1 MSISP
6 LPGSTALIIELEA
19 ITQNI
24 RALAQGHQ
32 GDCLAL
38 LSLLRALE
46 ALHLEI
52 RDTLFQESLP
62 DNRQALYHLLRDIE
76 LSGGW
81 PYIQRMRLQELLKQ
95 FGSEAKD
102 NLNPSLPTISV
113 PENSPPID
121 QGE

>member
-1 MSISP
+1 MSSPP
-6 LPGSTALIIELEA
+6 LPGSTPLIIDLEA

-24 RALAQGHQ
+24 RALAQGYQ
-32 GDCLAL
+32 GNCLAL
-38 LSLLRALE
+38 LGLLRALE
-46 ALHLEI
+46 TLHLEI

-95 FGSEAKD
+95 FGSESK
-102 NLNPSLPTISV
+102 NNPNPLLPKISTPESLP
-113 PENSPPID
+113 PIE

>member
-1 MSISP
+1 MSSPP
-6 LPGSTALIIELEA
+6 LPVSTALIIELEA

-24 RALAQGHQ
+24 RALAHGYQ

-46 ALHLEI
+46 TLHLEI

-81 PYIQRMRLQELLKQ
+81 PYIQHMRLQELLKQ
-95 FGSEAKD
+95 FGSESEHSS
-102 NLNPSLPTISV
+102 NPLLPRVAT
-113 PENSPPID
+113 PESSPPIEEGD
-121 QGE
+121 

>member
-1 MSISP
+1 MSSPP
-6 LPGSTALIIELEA
+6 LPGSTALTIELEA
-19 ITQNI
+19 IIQTI
-24 RALAQGHQ
+24 RALAQGYQ

-46 ALHLEI
+46 TLHAEI

-95 FGSEAKD
+95 FGSESK
-102 NLNPSLPTISV
+102 NNSNPLLPRVATLESS
-113 PENSPPID
+113 SPIEE
-121 QGE
+121 GE